1 MVTLRLDTLKALNDG
16 NRILEYNEFKSYII
30 TLYHDPLIFGIDLD
44 SRLYESLKYS
54 YDNLESAWAFYNTLW
69 GDSSNLW
76 GDSDSIK
83 ISWTYNEV
91 KDILDTLY
99 KELSDR
105 IEYNEYKA
113 LTEKILKG

>member
-69 GDSSNLW
+69 GDP
-76 GDSDSIK
+76 DMIK

>member
-1 MVTLRLDTLKALNDG
+1 MVTLRLETLKALNDG

-54 YDNLESAWAFYNTLW
+54 HDNLESAWAFYNTLW
-69 GDSSNLW
+69 GDSA
-76 GDSDSIK
+76 SIK

-99 KELSDR
+99 KELSDK